1 MLMSQI
7 AKTVIS
13 HIVTCP
19 KLLNLYRDK
28 LQHDYFPDATFKA
41 IYSDILTAVSERKEL
56 SPYLLKNKYGPVID
70 ELLIS
75 EFNEAR
81 AIPVMDQAVSDL
93 VYQHTAKLFSDGCS
107 DYLAKYHSGEII
119 NHDEVLNSL
128 SSHIIRNDEIK
139 VYDNSDAI
147 EWLSERVNSNAPA
160 GEMALGIAPIDKT
173 LNGGANRGQVMYIAG
188 RPKIFKTSMILN
200 IFTRMT
206 INYSGIFFSLEM
218 PRKEVWQKQYGII
231 EGKSF
236 EFARQHNQPF
246 DAYGEHMQLSKNN
259 ARIVDSKEI
268 TIHDIKRLIRM
279 HKLRHGKL
287 DFIIIDHLGITKKS
301 RPNYSEYEHVTE
313 VTRELKIIAGME
325 NIFIICIS
333 QLNRASADRK
343 DKRPLLTELRGSGSI
358 EQDADYVITLYR
370 EEHYYRENG
379 RSCPPAIQNVL
390 EVTLAANRHGPQA
403 DYKFKVNLAL
413 GKILHELS
421 PTELAQYGAALREGK
436 SSNSG
441 GF

>member
-1 MLMSQI
+1 MSHI

-13 HIVTCP
+13 YIVTCP
-19 KLLNLYRDK
+19 NLLNLYRDK
-28 LQHDYFPDATFKA
+28 LQADYFPDVTLKA
-41 IYSDILTAVSERKEL
+41 IYTDLAIAVSERKEI

-75 EFNEAR
+75 EFNEAK

-218 PRKEVWQKQYGII
+218 PRKEVWEKQYGII

-246 DAYGEHMQLSKNN
+246 DAYGEHMQLSKKN

-268 TIHDIKRLIRM
+268 TIHNIKRLIRM

-287 DFIIIDHLGITKKS
+287 DFIIIDHLGIIKKS
-301 RPNYSEYEHVTE
+301 RSNYTEYEHVTE

-333 QLNRASADRK
+333 QLNRGSAERK
-343 DKRPLLTELRGSGSI
+343 DKRPLLSDLRGSGSI

>member
-1 MLMSQI
+1 MSHI

-19 KLLNLYRDK
+19 NLLNLYRDK
-28 LQHDYFPDATFKA
+28 LQADYFPDVTFKA
-41 IYSDILTAVSERKEL
+41 IYIDILTAVSERKEL

>member
-1 MLMSQI
+1 MSQI

-41 IYSDILTAVSERKEL
+41 IYSDILTAVSERKDI
-56 SPYLLKNKYGPVID
+56 SAYLLKNKYGPIID
-70 ELLIS
+70 ELVIPG
-75 EFNEAR
+75 FNEAK
-81 AIPVMDQAVSDL
+81 AIPIMDQAISDL
-93 VYQHTAKLFSDGCS
+93 IYQHTARLFSDGCS

-119 NHDEVLNSL
+119 NHDEVLNNL

-147 EWLSERVNSNAPA
+147 ECLSRKLDSNAPV
-160 GEMALGIAPIDKT
+160 GEMALGINPIDQT
-173 LNGGANRGQVMYIAG
+173 LNGGANRGQVMYVAG

-206 INYSGIFFSLEM
+206 INHSGIFFSLEM
-218 PRKEVWQKQYGII
+218 SRDEVWQKQCGII
-231 EGKSF
+231 EAKSF
-236 EFARQHNQPF
+236 EFARQYNQPF
-246 DAYGEHMQLSKNN
+246 NAYGEHMQLTKGN
-259 ARIVDSKEI
+259 AHVVDSKEVS
-268 TIHDIKRLIRM
+268 IHDIKRLIRL

-287 DFIIIDHLGITKKS
+287 DFVIIDHLGIIKKS
-301 RPNYSEYEHVTE
+301 RANYSEYEHVTE
-313 VTRELKIIAGME
+313 ITRELKIIAGME

-343 DKRPLLTELRGSGSI
+343 DKRPVLTELRGSGSI
-358 EQDADYVITLYR
+358 EQDADYVLTLYR

-390 EVTLAANRHGPQA
+390 EVNLAANRHGPQA

-413 GKILHELS
+413 GKILHQLS
-421 PTELAQYGAALREGK
+421 PTELAQYSAALREGK
-436 SSNSG
+436 SFNSG